1 MSSFFS
7 RLPNL
12 ILYTVRTVIARCMH
26 VILLLAAYA
35 TLGLKVELLPKDH
48 QVSGLGSVAVL
59 YGNERGEQLRF
70 PFPLQVKDD
79 PHQGCAR
86 CDACKSMAKKYRCS
100 AAHSCWR
107 KGLKG
112 GEVPRE
118 LRRRQACADLAANE
132 TVAVESTVDERSEL
146 AVVRPSP
153 EPRKNPRILS
163 SE

>member
-1 MSSFFS
+1 
-7 RLPNL
+7 
-12 ILYTVRTVIARCMH
+12 MH

-153 EPRKNPRILS
+153 EPRQNPRILS